1 VTSRSS
7 VAHWPFCENGQLRQL
22 PLINLPTRSS
32 CTKSVLVRH
41 HLLTQTTITTLTW
54 SRRPHFN
61 RRKASKATH
70 ITNTMIFR
78 NCALVLLLCATADAF
93 SPSKVPA
100 PFAVRATTARTTRTT
115 SSLLVLSAE
124 EKKKGGLD
132 GSLRNKLVS
141 ESIAPWRTL
150 RLFLYGSAASG
161 AFVGGLINGSGAIA
175 GMNSP
180 EFNLNT
186 EVSFSTVG

>member
-1 VTSRSS
+1 LS
-7 VAHWPFCENGQLRQL
+7 
-22 PLINLPTRSS
+22 
-32 CTKSVLVRH
+32 
-41 HLLTQTTITTLTW
+41 
-54 SRRPHFN
+54 
-61 RRKASKATH
+61 H
-70 ITNTMIFR
+70 IISTMIFR
-78 NCALVLLLCATADAF
+78 NCALILLLCATADAF

-100 PFAVRATTARTTRTT
+100 PLAVRATTVRAT

-141 ESIAPWRTL
+141 ESIAPWRTI
-150 RLFLYGSAASG
+150 RLFLYGSFASG

-186 EVSFSTVG
+186 EVSFFYCQVPSGQDYIIWNKGANEKIIFCFHDSC